1 VFAKKEKDELLE
13 LLLPIRRR
21 LMRKQRMRQLVSAA
35 LWGTGASL
43 ALLVLARLLPIP
55 YSRWLALVLPLI
67 AMLAAAL
74 LCRKPNWLESA
85 QTADRQGL
93 QERTVTAWE
102 NRDST
107 AAVALLQ
114 REDALGHLR
123 RKLPQILESVRIW
136 EEVKRPLLLTGGL
149 ALAAAVLFF
158 IPNPQDDRLAKL
170 AQERQ
175 ALEEAAQE
183 LEQTR
188 QEVVADSRLSEE
200 QKKQLQELLEQAK
213 KALAEAD
220 DPLERLNAVRAAQI
234 QLEKWREEEQA
245 KLAPFARL
253 QQDLGQLPGMQGLA
267 TALQQGERE
276 ALTAALQQMA
286 RTLEE
291 LTEEERKQ
299 LAEELKK
306 VEEQLRSQAEAV
318 QSQEAV
324 RTAGLLATVA
334 EQMALGQLSQAMGLL
349 EQSLLQAQ
357 QTAVQQQQALLA
369 AAQAF
374 ASLQQSQ
381 MALAAASGSE
391 GSAQTA
397 GSAGFGQ
404 PAPGSAA
411 TTAGSTPGQQP
422 AGNPAANAGGGNI
435 QQGGANS
442 GSASAI
448 GSAGEENSGS
458 ASTNGGAS
466 QGNGAGGGTGRNG
479 NGGRSAGAGG
489 VGTASGA
496 GSGAGLGAGRHEL
509 VTVPSQRMGDASGPV
524 DTVSGPLG
532 AGPSQSW
539 QSANSQVSSGAALP
553 YEEVYA
559 EYEQFARESLGKGTI
574 PSDYQETVK
583 KYFAGIEP

>member
-1 VFAKKEKDELLE
+1 MSAQGKDELQK
-13 LLLPIRRR
+13 LLLPIHRR
-21 LMRKQRMRQLVSAA
+21 LIRKQRMRQLVWSA
-35 LWGTGASL
+35 LWGTVASL
-43 ALLVLARLLPIP
+43 VLLVLARLLPIP
-55 YSRWLALVLPLI
+55 FSRWIALVLPI
-67 AMLAAAL
+67 FAMLAGAL
-74 LCRKPNWLESA
+74 ALIGKKPTWLEAA

-93 QERTVTAWE
+93 QERAVTAWE
-102 NRDST
+102 NRAST
-107 AAVALLQ
+107 AAVALMQ
-114 REDALGHLR
+114 REDALRHLR
-123 RKLPQILESVRIW
+123 RQLPQIVESVRIW
-136 EEVKRPLLLTGGL
+136 KEVKRPLLLTGGL
-149 ALAAAVLFF
+149 ALAVAVLLLV
-158 IPNPQDDRLAKL
+158 PNPQDDKL
-170 AQERQ
+170 AQMAQEGK
-175 ALEEAAQE
+175 ALEEATQK

-220 DPLERLNAVRAAQI
+220 DPLERLNAIRAAQI
-234 QLEKWREEEQA
+234 QLEKWQEAEQA
-245 KLAPFARL
+245 KWTPFARL
-253 QQDLGQLPGMQGLA
+253 QQDLRQLPGMQGLA

-318 QSQEAV
+318 RSQEAV
-324 RTAGLLATVA
+324 RTAGLLAAAA
-334 EQMALGQLSQAMGLL
+334 EQLAQGQLSPALSSL
-349 EQSLLQAQ
+349 EQSLLQALEAEKRQ
-357 QTAVQQQQALLA
+357 RQALLA
-369 AAQAF
+369 AAHVS
-374 ASLQQSQ
+374 ASLLQSQ
-381 MALAAASGSE
+381 MALATAGSGGAS
-391 GSAQTA
+391 QPA
-397 GSAGFGQ
+397 GSAGTGQ
-404 PAPGSAA
+404 PAPVLPVPPTGGAA
-411 TTAGSTPGQQP
+411 GQQP

-442 GSASAI
+442 GSASAN

-466 QGNGAGGGTGRNG
+466 QGNGAGGSTGRNG

-509 VTVPSQRMGDASGPV
+509 VTVPSQRMGDGNGPV
-524 DTVSGPLG
+524 DTVGGPLG
-532 AGPSQSW
+532 AGPFQSRP
-539 QSANSQVSSGAALP
+539 SANSPISSGAALP

-559 EYEQFARESLGKGTI
+559 EYEQFARESLSKGTI
-574 PSDYQETVK
+574 PADYQETVK
-583 KYFAGIEP
+583 KYFEGIEP